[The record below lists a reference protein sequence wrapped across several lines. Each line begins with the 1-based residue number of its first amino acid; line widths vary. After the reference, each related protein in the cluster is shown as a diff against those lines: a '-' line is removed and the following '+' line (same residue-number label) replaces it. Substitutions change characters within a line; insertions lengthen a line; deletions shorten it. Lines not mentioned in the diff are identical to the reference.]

1 MLGLQYIAGKI
12 AFDNA
17 AESVICNI
25 NLKLALI
32 TLSYPLEP
40 IRCSEQV
47 ISTEFNCHTAATAS
61 KI

>member
-1 MLGLQYIAGKI
+1 MLGLQYTAGKI

-47 ISTEFNCHTAATAS
+47 ISTEFNFYAATAS